1 ELGLQDSQLRILLCG
16 MGGWPGGPAGL
27 AALKPKQLP
36 QKQKTIP
43 FFSGSCFSV
52 LLLPLTWRCCRS
64 NIGNGS

>member
-1 ELGLQDSQLRILLCG
+1 RGPIGAVATGLRQSHSN
-16 MGGWPGGPAGL
+16 GWPGGPAGL